1 MQKLTKWLKLFL
13 LFASTSNFVQA
24 QDTGLDLDSVTAI
37 SIRNYPLVQ
46 QKQLVAKT
54 AALTVENLSKGFL
67 PQINLGAQ
75 ATYQSAVTGLNI
87 SLPGMTIDPMS
98 KDQYKV
104 QAEISQL
111 IYDAGAIKAQQQVQ
125 QLQAKVE
132 DGKLEVEL
140 YKLKERVTQI
150 FVSILYLDAQA
161 AQLNLVE
168 ADLNI
173 GLKKLTAQVEQ
184 GVAYRSNLNTIKAEL
199 LKLQQ
204 RKIELA
210 ASRTGLVD
218 VLGIFMH
225 QSLPASQPFKKP
237 VLIEK
242 AISQVQRPELTLFAQ
257 QSKLAL
263 QQLQMIQAK
272 NMPKAALFVQGGY
285 GRPGLNMLKN
295 SFEWFGMGGVKLS
308 WSLGGWYTAPREKK
322 IVQMQSDAIQI
333 QQATFLLQTAT
344 QQQQQLAEIQKL
356 RQLIGT
362 DREIIALRESIRTAA
377 EAQLQNGVITA
388 NDYLRDVNAADQ
400 ARQTML
406 THDIQLLQA
415 QLNLQLINGK

>member
-1 MQKLTKWLKLFL
+1 
-13 LFASTSNFVQA
+13 
-24 QDTGLDLDSVTAI
+24 
-37 SIRNYPLVQ
+37 
-46 QKQLVAKT
+46 
-54 AALTVENLSKGFL
+54 
-67 PQINLGAQ
+67 
-75 ATYQSAVTGLNI
+75 
-87 SLPGMTIDPMS
+87 
-98 KDQYKV
+98 
-104 QAEISQL
+104 L

-132 DGKLEVEL
+132 DGKVEVEL

-150 FVSILYLDAQA
+150 FVAILYLDAQA

-210 ASRTGLVD
+210 ANRTGLID
-218 VLGIFMH
+218 VLGLFMH
-225 QSLPASQPFKKP
+225 QSLPASQAFKKP
-237 VLIEK
+237 ATIEK
-242 AISQVQRPELTLFAQ
+242 ENIQIQRPELTLFAQ

-295 SFEWFGMGGVKLS
+295 SFEWFGIGGVKLS
-308 WSLGGWYTAPREKK
+308 WSLGAWYTAPREKK
-322 IVQMQSDAIQI
+322 IVQLQSDAIQI

-344 QQQQQLAEIQKL
+344 QQQQQLAEIKKL
-356 RQLIGT
+356 QQLIGT
-362 DREIIALRESIRTAA
+362 DREIIELRESIRTAA

-388 NDYLRDVNAADQ
+388 NDYLREVNAADQ

-406 THDIQLLQA
+406 THDIQLMQA
-415 QLNLQLINGK
+415 QLNLQLINGR